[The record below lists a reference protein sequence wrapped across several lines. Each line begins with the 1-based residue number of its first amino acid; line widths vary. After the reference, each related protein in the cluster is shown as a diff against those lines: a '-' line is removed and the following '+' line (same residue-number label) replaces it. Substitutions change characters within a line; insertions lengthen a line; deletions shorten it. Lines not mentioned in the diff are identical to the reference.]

1 MERERRR
8 ARWTK
13 ARVGGTSFVREGPKS
28 WRDRKIKPSGESL
41 FFAGRNAPSQSGCLA
56 LIFGRSILPNSIQ
69 VDVFFAGMVSVC
81 EVGVGGRFA
90 LRVAKRKWVVVRVEA
105 GKNGK
110 SKKKL

>member
-1 MERERRR
+1 M
-8 ARWTK
+8 
-13 ARVGGTSFVREGPKS
+13 
-28 WRDRKIKPSGESL
+28 
-41 FFAGRNAPSQSGCLA
+41 
-56 LIFGRSILPNSIQ
+56 IFGRSILPNSIQ

-81 EVGVGGRFA
+81 EMGVGGRFA